1 MLNTYLTDEIT
12 ELLNCDKATAES
24 IERLWQLVG
33 VQGVTEI
40 EKAPDEQFQ
49 VLKLSAQGK
58 EIYYVFVGRNLS
70 VKQIR
75 SGTKD
80 GACIYRAM
88 E

>member
-1 MLNTYLTDEIT
+1 MNHTYMTDQIM
-12 ELLNCDKATAES
+12 ELLNCGKATAES

-33 VQGVTEI
+33 VQGVTGI
-40 EKAPDEQFQ
+40 EKVPDQGYHI
-49 VLKLSAQGK
+49 LKLTA
-58 EIYYVFVGRNLS
+58 EREETYYVFVGRNLS

-75 SGTKD
+75 SGSKD

>member
-1 MLNTYLTDEIT
+1 MNHTYMTDKIT
-12 ELLNCDKATAES
+12 ELLDCGKATAES

-33 VQGVTEI
+33 IQGVTGI
-40 EKAPDEQFQ
+40 EKVPDRGYHI
-49 VLKLSAQGK
+49 LKLSAQK
-58 EIYYVFVGRNLS
+58 EEVYYVFVGRNLS

-75 SGTKD
+75 SGAKD